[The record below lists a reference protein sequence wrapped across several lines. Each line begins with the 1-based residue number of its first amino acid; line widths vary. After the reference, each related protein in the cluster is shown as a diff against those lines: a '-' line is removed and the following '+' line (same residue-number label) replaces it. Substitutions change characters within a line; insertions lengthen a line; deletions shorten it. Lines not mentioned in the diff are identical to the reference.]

1 MQSASEIRKL
11 AFIGDYLP
19 RKCGIAT
26 FTADLY
32 SSVASQ
38 YDKTQCFVVPIND
51 IEEGYDYPKEVR
63 FEIQEQ
69 DLASYQRAA
78 DFLNI
83 TNVGAVSLQH
93 EFGIFGG
100 NAGSHVVALLRAL
113 KMPVVT
119 TLHTILGQPT
129 LEQRRV
135 MDQVVTLSTRL
146 VVMSERG
153 RELLQELF
161 EAPEEKID
169 VIPHGIPDMQFVDTN
184 FFKDKCYTK

>member
-32 SSVASQ
+32 ACVASE
-38 YDKTQCFVVPIND
+38 YEKTKCFVVPVTD
-51 IEEGYDYPKEVR
+51 AEEGYDYPKEVR

-78 DFLNI
+78 DFLN
-83 TNVGAVSLQH
+83 TANVGAVSLQH
-93 EFGIFGG
+93 EFGIYGG
-100 NAGSHVVALLRAL
+100 NAGSHVVALLRSL

-119 TLHTILGQPT
+119 TLHTILRQPT
-129 LEQRRV
+129 PEQRRV
-135 MDQVVTLSTRL
+135 MEQIVTLSTRM
-146 VVMSERG
+146 VVMRPRFTPKLS
-153 RELLQELF
+153 
-161 EAPEEKID
+161 
-169 VIPHGIPDMQFVDTN
+169 
-184 FFKDKCYTK
+184 